1 MSSWREAWAIRPDVL
16 YFNHGS
22 FGASPRHVIA
32 AREEWT
38 RRLESDPM
46 DFFVRQLDGQL
57 EQVCERLG
65 RSVGA
70 DPEDLLLLPNA
81 TVAMN
86 LVAHNIR
93 LKPGDQIL
101 TTNHEYGAVS
111 RIWREACRAAG
122 AELVVQALPDH
133 LKADEDGG
141 DRAIVEALMAG
152 VTTRTRLIVASHVT
166 SATAVIFP
174 IDAICRAARGRGI
187 PVCIDGPHAP
197 GMVDVDLRKLNCDF
211 YCASL
216 HKWVSAPFGTGFLYV
231 RRKRHQTFAPQIVSW
246 GGSLGGA
253 APSWKDE
260 FTWFGTYDPA
270 PWLAIPA
277 ALDYLEE
284 DVGLEIFR
292 RHAFGL
298 IQQIREQITALTGLE
313 PLIVDSASR
322 QGSMISLPMPD
333 LPGFEG
339 GHGRIDPMLQWL
351 WNEHRIEALM
361 PFWRR
366 RRYLR
371 VSCHLYNSAEE
382 VERLCDAVRQWH
394 RAHG

>member
-22 FGASPRHVIA
+22 FGPSPRRVIA
-32 AREEWT
+32 AREEWS

-46 DFFVRQLDGQL
+46 DFFVRQLDGNL
-57 EQVCERLG
+57 ARACDRLAEF
-65 RSVGA
+65 VGA
-70 DPEDLLLLPNA
+70 DSEDLLLLPNA
-81 TVAMN
+81 TVGMN
-86 LVAHNIR
+86 LVAHNLP

-101 TTNHEYGAVS
+101 TTNHEYGAVL
-111 RIWREACRAAG
+111 RIWREVCRQVG
-122 AELVVQALPDH
+122 AELVVQTLPDF
-133 LKADEDGG
+133 LDSDEAGG
-141 DRAIVEALMAG
+141 ARAIVDALMAG
-152 VTTRTRLIVASHVT
+152 VTPKTRLIVVNHVT

-174 IDAICRAARGRGI
+174 IEAICRAARGRGI
-187 PVCIDGPHAP
+187 PVCVDGPHAP
-197 GMVDVDLRKLNCDF
+197 GMVDIDLRKLNCDF

-231 RRKRHQTFAPQIVSW
+231 RRKRQQEFSPQIVSW

-260 FTWFGTYDPA
+260 FTWFGTYDPT
-270 PWLAIPA
+270 PWLALPA
-277 ALDYLEE
+277 ALDSLEE
-284 DVGLEIFR
+284 IGLETFR
-292 RHAFGL
+292 SHSFGL
-298 IQQIREQITALTGLE
+298 IRQAREQITALTGLD
-313 PLIVDSASR
+313 PLVADSPTR

-366 RRYLR
+366 KRYLR

-382 VERLCDAVRQWH
+382 VDRLCAAVRQWH
-394 RAHG
+394 TLQG